1 VETKVELQATSEVHK
16 GENSKQTLEVKHLKT
31 LKVCANL

>member
-16 GENSKQTLEVKHLKT
+16 GENSKQTLEWDKRRKKT
-31 LKVCANL
+31 VEWNT